1 MNTEKNKSKFNLKAY
16 HLILLSCLLGTI
28 FVLNSN
34 YVNEKRTEDKLNKEK
49 NTLFNE
55 IMSKRAL
62 QESVVESGE
71 NSGLETKTKKSDNI
85 CENGSEDLKAYYKSG
100 DLSKIDLEDK
110 SIECKDKNKN
120 YMKDLINMIREVVGE
135 DENMEPISG
144 KKVFGIHLNLLIN
157 YCLRFLALLI
167 ILVIGIFSIIGWTVC
182 CCCSCCDCCCCCC
195 CCKKEGC
202 KVPCFVFTY
211 IFYGLAIIACIYG
224 LSQSN
229 QLFEGLANTECSLLR
244 LMEQVTNGEVKQ
256 SKPRWI
262 GINPINELLTN
273 LTKNIENLKD
283 TAYEDLLRKKGEIG
297 GKKETFTSGMTKF
310 DRDCYNEGHYL
321 EGYTKK
327 FDDVVNSDYHDKTY
341 VLDILK
347 RVGHKN
353 DDDKY
358 PENTFLYMLNAE
370 YSEVAKNTDD
380 YIETSEKSFKDIL
393 KNETDKV
400 IKALN
405 DSRDTLDKLRKPFDK
420 YYDKIGDVLVDYSGE
435 VDKYGKL
442 GVKLSLTILM
452 LINAA
457 LAFLLICI
465 CCCSLKPCTSCCCF
479 RCLFKFCTHIF
490 WNVLAL
496 MMIITLLIGSLFA
509 IVGKLGNDGM
519 SLVSYVVSK
528 ENLENVDDPFLI
540 GKAQDVIKYLKICL
554 HGNGSL
560 ESEFDLG
567 DSLEHI
573 EDIDDV
579 LNKLDNVTQIFN
591 EIKENLPSFKVFRDL
606 IKERTDYTT
615 DKIYLLNN
623 DDSMDFI
630 PLYEALF
637 LLNESIALKS
647 TKKESWSINGEK
659 AACNSFGNGEYIIH
673 PQYCKPIDRQWIKDS
688 SDQSIKDPAIIVS
701 AIIDLVAKLKD
712 TSADSLEKKLSA
724 LNALYNEYLNSYLEM
739 LDFLKKTI
747 NNLIG
752 ELRDKV
758 GNGKLFDFL
767 NGKFIGTNLNILLK
781 YLKESLG
788 DDFYKVGICLIL
800 IGFSLLL
807 SISSTLILLSIINL
821 GLKNNIN
828 AENNPRF
835 IREKNF
841 NASEER
847 KLADK

>member
-1 MNTEKNKSKFNLKAY
+1 
-16 HLILLSCLLGTI
+16 
-28 FVLNSN
+28 
-34 YVNEKRTEDKLNKEK
+34 
-49 NTLFNE
+49 
-55 IMSKRAL
+55 
-62 QESVVESGE
+62 
-71 NSGLETKTKKSDNI
+71 
-85 CENGSEDLKAYYKSG
+85 
-100 DLSKIDLEDK
+100 
-110 SIECKDKNKN
+110 
-120 YMKDLINMIREVVGE
+120 
-135 DENMEPISG
+135 
-144 KKVFGIHLNLLIN
+144 
-157 YCLRFLALLI
+157 
-167 ILVIGIFSIIGWTVC
+167 
-182 CCCSCCDCCCCCC
+182 
-195 CCKKEGC
+195 
-202 KVPCFVFTY
+202 
-211 IFYGLAIIACIYG
+211 
-224 LSQSN
+224 
-229 QLFEGLANTECSLLR
+229 
-244 LMEQVTNGEVKQ
+244 
-256 SKPRWI
+256 
-262 GINPINELLTN
+262 
-273 LTKNIENLKD
+273 
-283 TAYEDLLRKKGEIG
+283 
-297 GKKETFTSGMTKF
+297 
-310 DRDCYNEGHYL
+310 
-321 EGYTKK
+321 
-327 FDDVVNSDYHDKTY
+327 
-341 VLDILK
+341 
-347 RVGHKN
+347 
-353 DDDKY
+353 
-358 PENTFLYMLNAE
+358 
-370 YSEVAKNTDD
+370 
-380 YIETSEKSFKDIL
+380 
-393 KNETDKV
+393 
-400 IKALN
+400 
-405 DSRDTLDKLRKPFDK
+405 
-420 YYDKIGDVLVDYSGE
+420 
-435 VDKYGKL
+435 
-442 GVKLSLTILM
+442 
-452 LINAA
+452 
-457 LAFLLICI
+457 
-465 CCCSLKPCTSCCCF
+465 
-479 RCLFKFCTHIF
+479 
-490 WNVLAL
+490 

-847 KLADK
+847 KLANK